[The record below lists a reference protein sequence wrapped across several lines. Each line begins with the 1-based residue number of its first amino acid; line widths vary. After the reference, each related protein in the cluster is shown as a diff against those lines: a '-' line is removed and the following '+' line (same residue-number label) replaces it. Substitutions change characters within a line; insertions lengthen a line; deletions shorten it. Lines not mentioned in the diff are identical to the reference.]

1 MLHQDYDILEAESG
15 ERCIRMLEEY
25 EREISLL
32 LLDIVM
38 PGINGFDVL
47 EQMNRKKWIEFI
59 PVIMISSENSDYY
72 MRKAYNM
79 GVCDYI
85 SRPFDIKVVQRRVN
99 NIIKLY
105 AKQRRLTTILTE
117 QVKSKEESRK
127 IMVAILSQIVEFRN
141 GESGLHVSRV
151 NALVKMLLE
160 RLRQVTDQYNISWV
174 KQDLIVMASSLHDI
188 GKIVLMI
195 RF

>member
-1 MLHQDYDILEAESG
+1 
-15 ERCIRMLEEY
+15 MLEEC

-79 GVCDYI
+79 GV
-85 SRPFDIKVVQRRVN
+85 
-99 NIIKLY
+99 L
-105 AKQRRLTTILTE
+105 
-117 QVKSKEESRK
+117 
-127 IMVAILSQIVEFRN
+127 
-141 GESGLHVSRV
+141 
-151 NALVKMLLE
+151 
-160 RLRQVTDQYNISWV
+160 
-174 KQDLIVMASSLHDI
+174 
-188 GKIVLMI
+188 
-195 RF
+195 

>member
-59 PVIMISSENSDYY
+59 PVIMIQV
-72 MRKAYNM
+72 R
-79 GVCDYI
+79 I
-85 SRPFDIKVVQRRVN
+85 L
-99 NIIKLY
+99 II
-105 AKQRRLTTILTE
+105 IC
-117 QVKSKEESRK
+117 ES
-127 IMVAILSQIVEFRN
+127 I
-141 GESGLHVSRV
+141 
-151 NALVKMLLE
+151 
-160 RLRQVTDQYNISWV
+160 
-174 KQDLIVMASSLHDI
+174 
-188 GKIVLMI
+188 
-195 RF
+195 

>member
-1 MLHQDYDILEAESG
+1 MYEMLHQDYDILEAESG
-15 ERCIRMLEEY
+15 ERCIRMLEEC

-105 AKQRRLTTILTE
+105 AKQRRLTTILRE
-117 QVKSKEESRK
+117 QVKIKRRKSKK
-127 IMVAILSQIVEFRN
+127 
-141 GESGLHVSRV
+141 
-151 NALVKMLLE
+151 
-160 RLRQVTDQYNISWV
+160 SWCYF
-174 KQDLIVMASSLHDI
+174 KPDC
-188 GKIVLMI
+188 
-195 RF
+195 